1 MRYLK
6 LQHAKRGIDTL
17 MLECHSCA
25 VTTQS
30 SLYRMIEKRLPV
42 PLIEW
47 VEARRSTHTWKAMA
61 GEIVLATDIEVS
73 HETIRRWFSDDVER
87 AEQGSAA

>member
-1 MRYLK
+1 
-6 LQHAKRGIDTL
+6 
-17 MLECHSCA
+17 
-25 VTTQS
+25 
-30 SLYRMIEKRLPV
+30 
-42 PLIEW
+42 
-47 VEARRSTHTWKAMA
+47 MA

>member
-1 MRYLK
+1 MHYLK

-17 MLECHSCA
+17 MHECHA
-25 VTTQS
+25 YVVTTQS

-42 PLIEW
+42 PLTEW